1 MPIVLMSKEM
11 AEGRSLSHY
20 RVGGEKKGVR
30 RYQYPDGSYTP
41 EGYKHYKEMY
51 GWGDKK
57 KEGPS
62 KDTGS
67 EKEGSKKPSLI
78 GRARNH
84 VEKQHER
91 NAPMTWREQRA
102 ADKEAKEKAEAAIKN
117 ANTKI
122 EEKKKEQAEA
132 NQKLQAKLNSISKMT
147 DEELNARIARLQKEK
162 TLSQLISEQDS
173 RERGPVHQLVDKWFK
188 QVSDRLINKSAELLV
203 GAVTSKME
211 KKINPQGT
219 QSSNNNNSGNKPQ
232 NNNSGGGGKLSK
244 DQKRQVRSLAS
255 SGKSVADLTK
265 QFHVS
270 ESYINQLISGS

>member
-1 MPIVLMSKEM
+1 MLHHHRI
-11 AEGRSLSHY
+11 
-20 RVGGEKKGVR
+20 GGKGVQCGEHHGR
-30 RYQYPDGSYTP
+30 GAVADLSRGLDVDAECQTAQPGL
-41 EGYKHYKEMY
+41 
-51 GWGDKK
+51 
-57 KEGPS
+57 
-62 KDTGS
+62 
-67 EKEGSKKPSLI
+67 EKE
-78 GRARNH
+78 H
-84 VEKQHER
+84 EK
-91 NAPMTWREQRA
+91 NKPMTWREQRA
-102 ADKEAKEKAEAAIKN
+102 ADKEVKEKAEAAIKN
-117 ANTKI
+117 ANAKI

-232 NNNSGGGGKLSK
+232 NNDSGGGGKLSK

-255 SGKSVADLTK
+255 SGKSVADLAK